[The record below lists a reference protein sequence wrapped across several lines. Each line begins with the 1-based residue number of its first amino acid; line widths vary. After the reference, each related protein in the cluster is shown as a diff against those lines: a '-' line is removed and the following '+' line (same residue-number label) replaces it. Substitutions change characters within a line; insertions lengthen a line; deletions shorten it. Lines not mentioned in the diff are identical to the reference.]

1 VTYTLITTWILLA
14 LAALLGVLI
23 GWLLAKKF
31 CKCDDSALRAEL
43 NTAKIEANEHKAKVQ
58 GLVGQVD
65 AHKSEVTK
73 LKGSGSDILKHTQR
87 IDELESAAAGAA
99 TAAAAATLAAKTK
112 HDAELNALKAELTAA
127 TTKHAEAE
135 QKIQGFASAGSSASA
150 SADGAVAAESAKL
163 TARVTELEAAAAGA
177 VAAAAAATAAAKAKH
192 DSELAAIK
200 AELTAATTKHAEA
213 EQKIQGF
220 ASAGS
225 LASADSA
232 KLTARIAELEAEQA
246 KASASVS
253 SAADGSAKLSA
264 RIAELE
270 AEKAKAAAS
279 VTAASDGSAKLSARI
294 AELEAEQAKGV
305 AAAAAAA
312 AAAAGAA
319 TLSSSK
325 HSDEIAA
332 LKAQLSECEA
342 KNAEAQSTIQGFAA
356 AAAAAPSISAEQL
369 AAGAGILGLSKLG
382 MDDLKVVE
390 GIGPKIDE
398 LLVAGGITTWHQ
410 LSNTPVERIQ
420 SVLDAAGPSFR
431 VANPATWARQAGL
444 LANARW
450 AEFKML
456 TDELT
461 AGREQ

>member
-1 VTYTLITTWILLA
+1 MGYTLATTWILLA
-14 LAALLGVLI
+14 IAAIIGLII
-23 GWLLAKKF
+23 GWFLAKKL

-65 AHKSEVTK
+65 GHKSEVTK
-73 LKGSGSDILKHTQR
+73 LQGSGSDILKHTQR
-87 IDELESAAAGAA
+87 IDQLESAAAGAA
-99 TAAAAATLAAKTK
+99 AAAAAATLAAKTK
-112 HDAELNALKAELTAA
+112 HDAELNTLKAELTAA

-150 SADGAVAAESAKL
+150 SADAAGSTDNAAKL
-163 TARVTELEAAAAGA
+163 SARIVELEAENAK
-177 VAAAAAATAAAKAKH
+177 TAA
-192 DSELAAIK
+192 SAASS
-200 AELTAATTKHAEA
+200 T
-213 EQKIQGF
+213 G
-220 ASAGS
+220 
-225 LASADSA
+225 DSA

-246 KASASVS
+246 KAMASVS
-253 SAADGSAKLSA
+253 AAADGSTKLSA

-270 AEKAKAAAS
+270 AEH
-279 VTAASDGSAKLSARI
+279 
-294 AELEAEQAKGV
+294 AKGV
-305 AAAAAAA
+305 AGAAAAATAAVGA
-312 AAAAGAA
+312 AA
-319 TLSSSK
+319 LSSSK
-325 HSDEIAA
+325 HSDEVAA

-356 AAAAAPSISAEQL
+356 AGAAAPSISAEQL
-369 AAGAGILGLSKLG
+369 SAGAGILGLGKLS
-382 MDDLKVVE
+382 MDDLKAVE

-420 SVLDAAGPSFR
+420 SILDAGGSSFR
-431 VANPATWARQAGL
+431 IANPSTWARQAGL
-444 LANARW
+444 LANAHW
-450 AEFKML
+450 AEFKTL

>member
-1 VTYTLITTWILLA
+1 MGYTLATTWLLLA
-14 LAALLGVLI
+14 IAALIGVAI
-23 GWLLAKKF
+23 GWWLRKKF
-31 CKCDDSALRAEL
+31 CPCDDTAIRAEL

-135 QKIQGFASAGSSASA
+135 QKIQGFAATGSS
-150 SADGAVAAESAKL
+150 
-163 TARVTELEAAAAGA
+163 
-177 VAAAAAATAAAKAKH
+177 
-192 DSELAAIK
+192 
-200 AELTAATTKHAEA
+200 
-213 EQKIQGF
+213 
-220 ASAGS
+220 
-225 LASADSA
+225 ASADSA

-246 KASASVS
+246 KASASVN
-253 SAADGSAKLSA
+253 
-264 RIAELE
+264 
-270 AEKAKAAAS
+270 AAA
-279 VTAASDGSAKLSARI
+279 DGSAKLSARI

-312 AAAAGAA
+312 TAAAGAA

-325 HSDEIAA
+325 HSEEIAA

-420 SVLDAAGPSFR
+420 SILDAAGSSFR

-450 AEFKML
+450 AEFKTL